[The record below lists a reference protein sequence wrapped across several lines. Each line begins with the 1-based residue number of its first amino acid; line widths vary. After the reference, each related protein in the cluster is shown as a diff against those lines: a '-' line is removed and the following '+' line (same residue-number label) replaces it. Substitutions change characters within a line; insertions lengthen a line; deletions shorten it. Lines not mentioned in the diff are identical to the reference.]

1 MCFTILNII
10 SWLTLACFF
19 NLSHRTFLYQ
29 LKTKNPAFRPGLF
42 TLLYSFRFALLNKSS
57 AVTYSHMG
65 TPHTT
70 IGITAFHFWV
80 RYGVRWDHRIIAAE
94 IILYILYF
102 IFYILYFTFYILY
115 FIFYILYFIFFIILS
130 LPLTTT
136 LHKPNP
142 SSFAFRFFSFRF
154 PSTL

>member
-102 IFYILYFTFYILY
+102 IFYILYFIVFAPYNNLTQAEPLFLRFSLLFLSFSVYSLTSRYKNTWALY
-115 FIFYILYFIFFIILS
+115 S
-130 LPLTTT
+130 
-136 LHKPNP
+136 
-142 SSFAFRFFSFRF
+142 
-154 PSTL
+154 